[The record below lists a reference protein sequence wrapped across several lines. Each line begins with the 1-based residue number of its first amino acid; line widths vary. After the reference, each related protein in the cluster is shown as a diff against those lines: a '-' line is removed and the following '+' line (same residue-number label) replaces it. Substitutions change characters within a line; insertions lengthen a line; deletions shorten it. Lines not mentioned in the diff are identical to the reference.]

1 MMRLRVLTSVPIK
14 TVWRWP
20 GIPGYFN
27 GKAWILES
35 EIHPIIKPVKR
46 KIINANTRKVIEGD
60 IKRHVAMGLK
70 LCDQRLTPEV
80 EKEIIKV
87 YEKTLML
94 VKKLKGY
101 NAS

>member
-1 MMRLRVLTSVPIK
+1 MRLRVLTSVPIK
-14 TVWRWP
+14 TVRRWP
-20 GIPGYFN
+20 GVPGYFN

-35 EIHPIIKPVKR
+35 DNVLIIKPVKR

-60 IKRHVAMGLK
+60 IKRHVAMGMK
-70 LCDQRLTPEV
+70 MCDQRITPEV

-87 YEKTLML
+87 YEKTLEL
-94 VKKLKGY
+94 VKKLKCY